1 MGNIRYVN
9 GDELRL
15 AMTMVSLETKDR
27 AGNKYIQMV
36 EDMLAAQECKDIE
49 LVQVV
54 RCKQCKYYVDK
65 IGQEQYCAKGAAAR
79 SYAKPDFYCA
89 AGESMK

>member
-1 MGNIRYVN
+1 MGNPRYLN

-15 AMTMVSLETKDR
+15 VMMV
-27 AGNKYIQMV
+27 
-36 EDMLAAQECKDIE
+36 
-49 LVQVV
+49 
-54 RCKQCKYYVDK
+54 
-65 IGQEQYCAKGAAAR
+65 R